1 VRPEVFEFKT
11 DEHGSLAVVAL
22 YGELD
27 LATAG
32 ELQDELDRLFTQP
45 LPRLVIDLSR
55 LEFMDSTGLHLVM
68 RLGGRCKR
76 DGTRLDIVRGIPAVQ
91 ELFLITGTDVQ
102 FRFIEWPEAAAPPAD
117 ATA

>member
-1 VRPEVFEFKT
+1 VLR
-11 DEHGSLAVVAL
+11 
-22 YGELD
+22 
-27 LATAG
+27 ATRWA
-32 ELQDELDRLFTQP
+32 
-45 LPRLVIDLSR
+45 I
-55 LEFMDSTGLHLVM
+55 EFMDSTGLHLVV

-91 ELFLITGTDVQ
+91 ELFRITGTDVQ